1 MAGQLSEPMARADW
15 LPGSLL
21 FRIPGP
27 TVNGVPS
34 PAASGSRPVATA
46 SGTAPARAGL
56 VLTTLIVVAGV
67 ANVNLAVANVALP
80 SIGRELNT
88 TQTGLNL
95 VAVGFSLGL
104 AASVLYLGALG
115 DRYGRKQLVVAGMG
129 LTIPAGLLAAFAPS
143 TELLIAGRL
152 LGGLAAGMAF
162 PTTLALVS
170 ALWSG
175 VPATRAIALWSG
187 IGGGLS
193 ILGPLI
199 AGALLTTF
207 WWGSVFLVSVPLAVV
222 GLVLTISFIPNHV
235 NESSDP
241 VDNLGGVLSVLF
253 VATLVLAINFAP
265 EPGMTATA
273 VGLGVVA
280 VAALVAFVVRQ
291 RRARE
296 PLYDLDIARR
306 RLFWVA
312 AVAGIIVFGALMGG
326 MFIGQQ
332 FIQNVL
338 GYSTLAAG
346 FAVLPQAIGMVA
358 MAPLSAAAVVR
369 FGSRAVLLVGFGVV
383 MAGFIVMLVLWDEGT
398 SYVAVGGAY
407 LLVGIGVGLAATPS
421 SRALV
426 ESVPVRRAGM
436 ASATADL
443 QRDLGG
449 AVMQSLLGAVLAA
462 GYAAAIRSAIA
473 AAPAEEQSQVT
484 DQVSASLQRSFG
496 SATDLANRYPQY
508 ASDISA
514 AAESSFLSGANWA
527 YAVGIVAMAVGAA
540 VVALF
545 YPGRKEELRLVASYA
560 AADTPDAPDAPA
572 TPDAPDGGGQG
583 GVITS

>member
-1 MAGQLSEPMARADW
+1 MWVRVHPYSVDVSKSTAPTAGAV
-15 LPGSLL
+15 PGGGGL
-21 FRIPGP
+21 
-27 TVNGVPS
+27 S
-34 PAASGSRPVATA
+34 PARS
-46 SGTAPARAGL
+46 GL

-80 SIGRELNT
+80 SIGRELDT

-129 LTIPAGLLAAFAPS
+129 LTIPAGLLAAFAPT

-152 LGGLAAGMAF
+152 LGGLAAGMAY

-175 VPATRAIALWSG
+175 APATKAIALWSG

-199 AGALLTTF
+199 AGALLTDF
-207 WWGSVFLVSVPLAVV
+207 WWGSVFLVSVPLAVA
-222 GLVLTISFIPNHV
+222 GLVLTVIFIPNHV

-253 VATLVLAINFAP
+253 VATFVLAINFAP
-265 EPGMTATA
+265 EPGMTTTA
-273 VGLGVVA
+273 AGLGVVA
-280 VAALVAFVVRQ
+280 LAALVAFVIRQ
-291 RRARE
+291 RRARM
-296 PLYDLDIARR
+296 PLYDLNVARR

-358 MAPLSAAAVVR
+358 MAPLSAVAVLR
-369 FGSRAVLLVGFGVV
+369 LGSRVVLLMGFFVV

-407 LLVGIGVGLAATPS
+407 LLVGIGVGLAATPA

-426 ESVPVRRAGM
+426 ESVPVRRSGM

-462 GYAAAIRSAIA
+462 GYATAIRSAIA
-473 AAPAEEQSQVT
+473 GAPAAEQAAVT
-484 DQVSASLQRSFG
+484 DGISAALQRSFG
-496 SATDLANRYPQY
+496 SATDLASRYPQY
-508 ASDISA
+508 ATDISSA
-514 AAESSFLSGANWA
+514 AQSSFLTGANWA
-527 YAVGIVAMAVGAA
+527 YAVGIVAMAVGAL

-545 YPGRKEELRLVASYA
+545 YPGRAEERRLVASYA
-560 AADTPDAPDAPA
+560 VADGSGASDPTGPSDPAGDGEHHTTTTP
-572 TPDAPDGGGQG
+572 
-583 GVITS
+583 

>member
-1 MAGQLSEPMARADW
+1 MSRRVCTYSVGVNTPVAGSTS
-15 LPGSLL
+15 PGAGGAGS
-21 FRIPGP
+21 
-27 TVNGVPS
+27 S
-34 PAASGSRPVATA
+34 PARSA
-46 SGTAPARAGL
+46 L
-56 VLTTLIVVAGV
+56 VLATLIVVAGV

-80 SIGRELNT
+80 SIGRGLDT
-88 TQTGLNL
+88 SQTGLNL

-115 DRYGRKQLVVAGMG
+115 DRYGRKQLVLAGMV

-152 LGGLAAGMAF
+152 MGGLAAGMAY

-175 VPATRAIALWSG
+175 APATKAIALWSG

-199 AGALLTTF
+199 AGALLEVF
-207 WWGSVFLVSVPLAVV
+207 WWGSVFLVSVPLAVA
-222 GLVLTISFIPNHV
+222 GLVMALVFIPSHV

-241 VDNLGGVLSVLF
+241 VDNLGGVLSVMF

-265 EPGMTATA
+265 QPGMTAA
-273 VGLGVVA
+273 ALGLGAVA
-280 VAALVAFVVRQ
+280 LAALVAFLVRQ
-291 RRARE
+291 RRARS
-296 PLYDLDIARR
+296 PLYDLNVAGR

-346 FAVLPQAIGMVA
+346 FAVLPQAIGMVGVA
-358 MAPLSAAAVVR
+358 SLSAVAVLR
-369 FGSRAVLLVGFGVV
+369 FGSRAVLL
-383 MAGFIVMLVLWDEGT
+383 AGFIVVMLGFVVMLVLWDEGS
-398 SYVAVGGAY
+398 SYLQVGGAY
-407 LLVGIGVGLAATPS
+407 LLVGIGVGLAATPA

-426 ESVPVRRAGM
+426 DSVPVHRSGM

-443 QRDLGG
+443 QRDMGG

-462 GYAAAIRSAIA
+462 GYAASIKASVA
-473 AAPAEEQSQVT
+473 AAPAAEQAKVT
-484 DQVSASLQRSFG
+484 DEVASALQRSFG

-508 ASDISA
+508 ATDISA
-514 AAESSFLSGANWA
+514 AAQSSFLSGADWA
-527 YAVGIVAMAVGAA
+527 YAVGIVAMAVGAL
-540 VVALF
+540 VVAVF
-545 YPGRKEELRLVASYA
+545 FPGRTEELRLVAAYA
-560 AADTPDAPDAPA
+560 SADESGHVDPTADASAVSGKSGGANLPA
-572 TPDAPDGGGQG
+572 EHN
-583 GVITS
+583 

>member
-1 MAGQLSEPMARADW
+1 MWVRVHLYSVVVSKSTAPTAGAV
-15 LPGSLL
+15 PGVGGL
-21 FRIPGP
+21 
-27 TVNGVPS
+27 S
-34 PAASGSRPVATA
+34 PARS
-46 SGTAPARAGL
+46 GL

-80 SIGRELNT
+80 SIGRELDT

-129 LTIPAGLLAAFAPS
+129 LTIPAGLLAAFAPT

-152 LGGLAAGMAF
+152 LGGLAAGMAY

-175 VPATRAIALWSG
+175 APATKAIALWSG

-199 AGALLTTF
+199 AGALLTDF
-207 WWGSVFLVSVPLAVV
+207 WWGSVFLVSVPLAVA
-222 GLVLTISFIPNHV
+222 GLVLTVIFIPNHV

-253 VATLVLAINFAP
+253 VATFVLAINFAP
-265 EPGMTATA
+265 EPGMTTTA
-273 VGLGVVA
+273 AGLGVVA
-280 VAALVAFVVRQ
+280 LAALVAFVIRQ
-291 RRARE
+291 RRARM
-296 PLYDLDIARR
+296 PLYDLNVARR

-358 MAPLSAAAVVR
+358 MAPLSAVAVLR
-369 FGSRAVLLVGFGVV
+369 LGSRVVLLMGFFVV

-407 LLVGIGVGLAATPS
+407 LLVGIGVGLAATPA

-426 ESVPVRRAGM
+426 ESVPVRRSGM

-462 GYAAAIRSAIA
+462 GYATAIRSAIA
-473 AAPAEEQSQVT
+473 GAPAAEQATVT
-484 DQVSASLQRSFG
+484 DGISAALQRSFG
-496 SATDLANRYPQY
+496 SATDLASRYPQY
-508 ASDISA
+508 ATDISSA
-514 AAESSFLSGANWA
+514 AQSSFLTGANWA
-527 YAVGIVAMAVGAA
+527 YAVGIVAMAVGAL

-545 YPGRKEELRLVASYA
+545 YPGRAEERRLVASYA
-560 AADTPDAPDAPA
+560 VADGSGASDPTGPSDPIDPTGDGEHHTTTTP
-572 TPDAPDGGGQG
+572 
-583 GVITS
+583 

>member
-1 MAGQLSEPMARADW
+1 MTRPYS
-15 LPGSLL
+15 
-21 FRIPGP
+21 
-27 TVNGVPS
+27 VGVSAS
-34 PAASGSRPVATA
+34 PASAAASPAVSA
-46 SGTAPARAGL
+46 GTSPARAGL
-56 VLTTLIVVAGV
+56 VLTTLILVAGV

-80 SIGRELNT
+80 SIGRGLDAS
-88 TQTGLNL
+88 QTSLNL

-115 DRYGRKQLVVAGMG
+115 DRYGRKQLVLAGML
-129 LTIPAGLLAAFAPS
+129 LTVPAGLLAAFAPS

-152 LGGLAAGMAF
+152 LGGLAAGMAY

-175 VPATRAIALWSG
+175 APATKAIALWSG

-199 AGALLTTF
+199 AGALLEWF
-207 WWGSVFLVSVPLAVV
+207 WWGSVFLVSVPLAVI
-222 GLVLTISFIPNHV
+222 GLLLAIAFIPSHV

-241 VDNLGGVLSVLF
+241 VDNLGGVLSVVF

-265 EPGMTATA
+265 EPGMTAA
-273 VGLGVVA
+273 AAGLGAVA
-280 VAALVAFVVRQ
+280 VASLVAFVVRQ
-291 RRARE
+291 RRARS
-296 PLYDLDIARR
+296 PLYDLNVAGR

-326 MFIGQQ
+326 MFVGQQ

-346 FAVLPQAIGMVA
+346 FAVLPQAIGMVGVA
-358 MAPLSAAAVVR
+358 SLSAVAVLR
-369 FGSRAVLLVGFGVV
+369 YGSRVVLLVGFVVV
-383 MAGFIVMLVLWDEGT
+383 MLGFIVMLVTWDEGS
-398 SYVAVGGAY
+398 SYLEVGGAY
-407 LLVGIGVGLAATPS
+407 LLVGIGVGLAATPA

-426 ESVPVRRAGM
+426 NSVPVSRSGM

-462 GYAAAIRSAIA
+462 GYAAAIKSAIA
-473 AAPAEEQSQVT
+473 GAPAAEQSEVT
-484 DQVSASLQRSFG
+484 DQVSAALQRSFG

-508 ASDISA
+508 AADISA
-514 AAESSFLSGANWA
+514 AAQSSFLSGANWA
-527 YAVGIVAMAVGAA
+527 YAVGIVAMGVGAL
-540 VVALF
+540 VVAVF
-545 YPGRKEELRLVASYA
+545 FPGRTEELRLVAAYA
-560 AADTPDAPDAPA
+560 AT
-572 TPDAPDGGGQG
+572 DGPVTVAGD
-583 GVITS
+583 GVS

>member
-1 MAGQLSEPMARADW
+1 MSATPVSAD
-15 LPGSLL
+15 
-21 FRIPGP
+21 
-27 TVNGVPS
+27 GVP
-34 PAASGSRPVATA
+34 ALGTGS
-46 SGTAPARAGL
+46 SPARAGV

-80 SIGRELNT
+80 SIGRGLDT
-88 TQTGLNL
+88 SQTGLNL

-115 DRYGRKQLVVAGMG
+115 DRYGRKQLVVAGMV

-152 LGGLAAGMAF
+152 LGGVAAGMAF

-170 ALWSG
+170 VLWSG
-175 VPATRAIALWSG
+175 PPATKAIALWSG

-199 AGALLTTF
+199 AGSLLDVF

-222 GLVLTISFIPNHV
+222 GLVLAIAFIPNHV
-235 NESSDP
+235 NESTDP
-241 VDNLGGVLSVLF
+241 VDNLGGVLSVVF
-253 VATLVLAINFAP
+253 VAALVLAINFAP
-265 EPGMTATA
+265 EPGMTSAA
-273 VGLGVVA
+273 VGLGAVA
-280 VAALVAFVVRQ
+280 LAALVAFVVRQ
-291 RRARE
+291 RRTRF
-296 PLYDLDIARR
+296 PLYDLDVARR

-346 FAVLPQAIGMVA
+346 FAVLPQAIGMVGVA
-358 MAPLSAAAVVR
+358 ALSAAAVLR
-369 FGSRAVLLVGFGVV
+369 FGSRVVLLAGFGVV
-383 MAGFIVMLVLWDEGT
+383 MAGFIVMLVLWDESS
-398 SYVAVGGAY
+398 SYLEVGGAY
-407 LLVGIGVGLAATPS
+407 LLVGIGVGLAATPA

-426 ESVPVRRAGM
+426 NSVPQHRSGM

-449 AVMQSLLGAVLAA
+449 AVMQSILGAVLAA
-462 GYAAAIRSAIA
+462 GYATAIASAVA
-473 AAPAEEQSQVT
+473 AAPADEQAQVT
-484 DQVSASLQRSFG
+484 NEVSVALQRSFG
-496 SATDLANRYPQY
+496 SAMDLANRFPQY
-508 ASDISA
+508 ASDITA
-514 AAESSFLSGANWA
+514 AAQSSFLSGANWA
-527 YAVGIVAMAVGAA
+527 YAVGIAAMGLGAMI
-540 VVALF
+540 VALF
-545 YPGRKEELRLVASYA
+545 FPGRVEELRLVAAYGATDVA
-560 AADTPDAPDAPA
+560 AAVEGAVEAPTDTELHP
-572 TPDAPDGGGQG
+572 T
-583 GVITS
+583 

>member
-1 MAGQLSEPMARADW
+1 
-15 LPGSLL
+15 
-21 FRIPGP
+21 
-27 TVNGVPS
+27 
-34 PAASGSRPVATA
+34 
-46 SGTAPARAGL
+46 
-56 VLTTLIVVAGV
+56 VLTTLILVAAV

-80 SIGRELNT
+80 SIGRALDAS
-88 TQTGLNL
+88 QTGLNL

-115 DRYGRKQLVVAGMG
+115 DRYGRKQLVLAGML
-129 LTIPAGLLAAFAPS
+129 LTVPAGLLAAFAPS

-152 LGGLAAGMAF
+152 LGGLAAGMAY

-175 VPATRAIALWSG
+175 APATKAIALWSG

-199 AGALLTTF
+199 AGALLERF

-222 GLVLTISFIPNHV
+222 ALLLAAAFIPSHV

-241 VDNLGGVLSVLF
+241 VDNLGGVLSVVF

-265 EPGMTATA
+265 EPGMTAAAT
-273 VGLGVVA
+273 GLGAVA
-280 VAALVAFVVRQ
+280 VASLVAFVVRQ
-291 RRARE
+291 RRARS
-296 PLYDLDIARR
+296 PLYDLNVAGR

-346 FAVLPQAIGMVA
+346 FAVLPQAIGMVGVA
-358 MAPLSAAAVVR
+358 SLSAVAVLR
-369 FGSRAVLLVGFGVV
+369 FGSRVVLLVGFAVV
-383 MAGFIVMLVLWDEGT
+383 MLGFIVMLVLWDET
-398 SYVAVGGAY
+398 SSYLEVGVAY
-407 LLVGIGVGLAATPS
+407 LLVGIGVGLAATPA

-426 ESVPVRRAGM
+426 DSVPVNRSGM

-462 GYAAAIRSAIA
+462 GYAAAIKSAIA
-473 AAPAEEQSQVT
+473 GAPAAEQAKVT
-484 DQVSASLQRSFG
+484 DQVSAALQRSFG

-508 ASDISA
+508 ATDIA
-514 AAESSFLSGANWA
+514 AAAQSSFLSGANWA
-527 YAVGIVAMAVGAA
+527 YAVGIVAMGVGAL
-540 VVALF
+540 VVAVF
-545 YPGRKEELRLVASYA
+545 FPGRTEELRLVAAYA
-560 AADTPDAPDAPA
+560 ATDQPVAVN
-572 TPDAPDGGGQG
+572 DGG
-583 GVITS
+583 VS